1 MEALAAG
8 PETGTGA
15 EFWHVARI
23 HCCQTF
29 FDIMIYELVIT
40 DEEAFL

>member
-1 MEALAAG
+1 METLAAG
-8 PETGTGA
+8 PETGAGA
-15 EFWHVARI
+15 EFRHVTGI

-29 FDIMIYELVIT
+29 FDIMIYELVPT